1 MDTIISDLLSR
12 TLNDIST
19 GQTNTQFSTFD
30 PLQTRSERDSFEH
43 NLQLLQLIRTI
54 ENERNTHDI
63 KRRQMRIMSD
73 LMEDYQHNIQLF
85 LQILSHNTQPAN
97 RQSQRQSRPQNRNSR
112 PATFG
117 PRLNT
122 NTGTGLTDH
131 QVELLTRT
139 IVYDA
144 SLNEPRCP
152 ISLED
157 FIAGEEIVQI
167 IGCGHYFKCGALR
180 EWFNR
185 HTQCPVC
192 RYNVT
197 NSAGRGRN
205 GNSAHIYGN
214 VHIPAR
220 NAELGNTRT
229 TADTWTTILTGLLT
243 SPDITRLYTVEHDI
257 MLPMTFDHQEEVD

>member
-1 MDTIISDLLSR
+1 METILSNLLSR

-19 GQTNTQFSTFD
+19 GQLNTDTQFSAFD
-30 PLQTRSERDSFEH
+30 QVHTRSERDIFEH

-63 KRRQMRIMSD
+63 KRRQMRIVSD

-85 LQILSHNTQPAN
+85 LHILSQNTQNAN
-97 RQSQRQSRPQNRNSR
+97 RQSQRQNRTTRPT
-112 PATFG
+112 TFA
-117 PRLNT
+117 PRVSPN
-122 NTGTGLTDH
+122 TGLTDR

-139 IVYDA
+139 IVYDT

-205 GNSAHIYGN
+205 GNSAPIYGN
-214 VHIPAR
+214 VNVPMR
-220 NAELGNTRT
+220 DSELGNTRT

-257 MLPMTFDHQEEVD
+257 VLPMTFDNQEEVD